1 MAGHIER
8 RKFLATLGGAVVA
21 AWPLAARSQ
30 QPGMP
35 VVGFLRSSSAAGSAP
50 LVAAL
55 RQGLKEAGF
64 VEGQDFAI
72 DFRWGDDHLDRLPEL
87 AADLVR
93 RPAAVIIGNALATRA
108 AMAATTA
115 IPIVFVVSSDPIRM
129 GFVATL
135 NRPGGNVTGVVFTS
149 SELTAKRLGLLHELV
164 PKSAVIAAL
173 FDPAAPL
180 AELHMRDAE
189 EAARTIGRQVLIVK
203 AADER
208 DFAAAFGTI
217 VQAGAGGLFLGNS
230 PFFLSRR
237 RQLATMAARHTLLAI
252 GGLRSFA
259 EAGLLMSYGASQTDA
274 YRRAGHYAGRILK
287 GAKPADLPVELA
299 TKFDLVINLATAK
312 ALGLDV
318 PDKLLALADEVIE

>member
-1 MAGHIER
+1 MIAPIKR
-8 RKFLATLGGAVVA
+8 RAFITLLGGAAV
-21 AWPLAARSQ
+21 AWPLAVRAQ
-30 QPGMP
+30 QPTMP
-35 VVGFLRSSSAAGSAP
+35 VLGFLRSTSAAGSEQ
-50 LVAAL
+50 LIAAF

-64 VEGQDFAI
+64 VEGQDVAI
-72 DFRWGDDHLDRLPEL
+72 DFRWGDDQPDRLPGL

-93 RPAAVIIGNALATRA
+93 RQAAVIIANVSATRA

-115 IPIVFVVSSDPIRM
+115 IPIVFVSGGDPVRR
-129 GFVATL
+129 GLVGSL

-149 SELTAKRLGLLHELV
+149 SDLTAKQLGVLHELV
-164 PKSAVIAAL
+164 PKSASIAAL
-173 FDPAAPL
+173 LEPAAPEP
-180 AELHMRDAE
+180 ELQMRETE
-189 EAARTIGRQVLIVK
+189 EAGRTIGRQVLIVK

-217 VQAGAGGLFLGNS
+217 VQAGAGGLLVGS
-230 PFFLSRR
+230 SAFFLSRR
-237 RQLATMAARHTLLAI
+237 RQLATMAARHTLPAI
-252 GGLRSFA
+252 GAVRSFA
-259 EAGLLMSYGASQTDA
+259 EAGFLMSYGASQTDA

-287 GAKPADLPVELA
+287 GSKPADMPVELA